1 MRQIVTGPQ
10 VVEWVAKRTN
20 EFGDFGAAVG
30 IGLAKD
36 GEIVGGVVLNEYN
49 GVNINV
55 HIASDES
62 KMWMNKEFLW
72 YVFHYAFEEA
82 NVNRM
87 TALIGEGNKAA
98 IHLNTR
104 MGFKHEAAIEGAH
117 PTGKMLILGMFK
129 QDCKWLNI
137 KRGSEYEQKQNT

>member
-1 MRQIVTGPQ
+1 MRNIVTGPQ

-20 EFGDFGAAVG
+20 EFGNFGAAVG
-30 IGLAKD
+30 IGLERD
-36 GEIVGGVVLNEYN
+36 GEIIGGVVLNEYN

-62 KMWMNKEFLW
+62 KRWMNKEFLW
-72 YVFHYAFEEA
+72 YVLHYCFEEA
-82 NVNRM
+82 KVNRV

-98 IHLNTR
+98 IHLNER
-104 MGFKHEAAIEGAH
+104 IGFKHEAAIEGAH

-129 QDCKWLNI
+129 KDCKWLNI
-137 KRGSEYEQKQNT
+137 KRGSEYEQK